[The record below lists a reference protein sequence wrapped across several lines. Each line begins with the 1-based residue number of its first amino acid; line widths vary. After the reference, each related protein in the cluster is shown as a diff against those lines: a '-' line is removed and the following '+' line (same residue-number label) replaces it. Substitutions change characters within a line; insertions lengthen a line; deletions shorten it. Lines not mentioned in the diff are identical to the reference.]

1 MNKIVLGV
9 LLFSVCCFAGNI
21 SVLTMDEQL
30 SSKDNTIFR
39 FKVVNNS
46 NETIRG
52 VELRYHVKQD
62 SAQIVNPDIYYM
74 PGGTA
79 RWVYNG
85 NNSETLI
92 ISFPNDILR
101 PGDALGGE
109 AGYVLGLHSK
119 TWGMWTKNDDPSQPK
134 SSSFANATN
143 INVFSQGVDIL
154 ASGEISKTCPSV
166 QFVEVSKDSISLEI
180 IQQHNTD
187 VEKLNVVGAKGLI
200 ASVNLAEAKI
210 DSLGRKIWHGA
221 ASVQDGKR
229 GEFWTECNGKM
240 LSYFAYGWKPQKAQN
255 AVTNKLWESESSF
268 VKADFDAGFNQG
280 LFDGQRLILNVDSNG
295 SFADACISSNWMFY
309 RAWEKPGEKTIP
321 RITTPFLMRYGKDD
335 MDSLYFSWTS
345 MEEADWYHLIVMK
358 DSVYGDTVVSLFT
371 QQTSLKI
378 PTPDVG
384 VFVWLAEPMAVV
396 PVTENDTNEIY
407 YTVSEDA
414 ALRSSATIDSAG
426 LKPMLKL
433 PSLKKI
439 KRMAK
444 NALLNAAEY
453 IAPVV
458 TKTIEDFCNDEL
470 SLNKTGSYVVDGL
483 KNVSNPMG
491 VIQVMVPSTE
501 IHARTNDVKKDLSL
515 LQYSY
520 DSAYVYTAYP
530 SVKKALLNNV

>member
-1 MNKIVLGV
+1 
-9 LLFSVCCFAGNI
+9 
-21 SVLTMDEQL
+21 
-30 SSKDNTIFR
+30 
-39 FKVVNNS
+39 
-46 NETIRG
+46 
-52 VELRYHVKQD
+52 
-62 SAQIVNPDIYYM
+62 
-74 PGGTA
+74 
-79 RWVYNG
+79 
-85 NNSETLI
+85 
-92 ISFPNDILR
+92 
-101 PGDALGGE
+101 
-109 AGYVLGLHSK
+109 
-119 TWGMWTKNDDPSQPK
+119 
-134 SSSFANATN
+134 
-143 INVFSQGVDIL
+143 
-154 ASGEISKTCPSV
+154 
-166 QFVEVSKDSISLEI
+166 
-180 IQQHNTD
+180 
-187 VEKLNVVGAKGLI
+187 
-200 ASVNLAEAKI
+200 
-210 DSLGRKIWHGA
+210 
-221 ASVQDGKR
+221 
-229 GEFWTECNGKM
+229 
-240 LSYFAYGWKPQKAQN
+240 
-255 AVTNKLWESESSF
+255 
-268 VKADFDAGFNQG
+268 
-280 LFDGQRLILNVDSNG
+280 
-295 SFADACISSNWMFY
+295 MFY

-530 SVKKALLNNV
+530 SVKKQYIQYLQNTCFGENAFCAMKDTRMIVEKWGNGFNKDNWNKVFPKLDYDQNNKPHTNDAVHYRCWLTMAQMINHYKGGNISTDEILYKVRDGLDDISGGWPNETISATSYALGQDAFDRTAYTMLLEVFNSAGMFPVNVDGWFVGTPLLHTIIETIESGNIMGVSQLNAENDGSHSMVLNGYRICVNGDVYIHC